1 MDSWESIGKVDVNLV
16 MLNLTLIVLVLWY
29 ILLEIIMFAY

>member
-1 MDSWESIGKVDVNLV
+1 MDSWESIGKVDVNFV
-16 MLNLTLIVLVLWY
+16 MLNLKLIVLVLWY